1 MQLFGEIET
10 QHGKSKAMLCVDDD
24 CKQEWM
30 LHMWEGGAQ
39 KIALLCDA
47 TVNADTVTLRPKLLY
62 RPNSAQSMHLPSLSN
77 EGKQPANTS

>member
-30 LHMWEGGAQ
+30 LHMWEGE
-39 KIALLCDA
+39 
-47 TVNADTVTLRPKLLY
+47 PKKSHY
-62 RPNSAQSMHLPSLSN
+62 YAKPQSTPT
-77 EGKQPANTS
+77 Q